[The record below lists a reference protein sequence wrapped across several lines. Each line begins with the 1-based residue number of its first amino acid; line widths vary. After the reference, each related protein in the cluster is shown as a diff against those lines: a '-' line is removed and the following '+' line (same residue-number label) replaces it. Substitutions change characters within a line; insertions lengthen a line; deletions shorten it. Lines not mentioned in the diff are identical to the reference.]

1 MTDFISP
8 LTGTLGECE
17 FLLISEI
24 NAQLVVHHPFR
35 PLKELQQMFSLSEEE
50 YTLASSFINDHY
62 ATNLPFLYP
71 PHIIAVAAISAVLT
85 IRPSQG
91 VPYASGTIAKNP
103 ASVPSIMR
111 QMMQTPAQNKMQRF
125 KLWLV
130 ESDVDVEGVIDC
142 VQEMVSLYVI
152 WEQYSEEECRDHIN
166 RFVKERKLDR

>member
-8 LTGTLGECE
+8 LTGILGECE

-35 PLKELQQMFSLSEEE
+35 PLKELSQMFGLSEEE
-50 YTLASSFINDHY
+50 YGLACCFINDHY

-71 PHIIAVAAISAVLT
+71 PHIIAVAAVSAVLT
-85 IRPSQG
+85 IRPSLG
-91 VPYASGTIAKNP
+91 VLSAAGPLVRNP
-103 ASVPSIMR
+103 PAITSTTN
-111 QMMQTPAQNKMQRF
+111 QMQTSAQNKTQKL

-152 WEQYSEEECRDHIN
+152 WEQYSEKECRDHIN